1 MRIKAGKGE
10 NIFSVY
16 AFLDPGSSATF
27 CTECLPY
34 LPYVSVEYP
43 RQKKNIL
50 LRTMSNEKRVPTYV
64 VSGLELSR
72 LDGDSFTQLPDV
84 FTQKEMPVTA
94 DNIPSKQ
101 DLARWPYLQKVN
113 IPEIDGNIEL
123 LIGMNASKIMEPLEI
138 TKSQGEG
145 PYAVKTLVGWVINGP
160 LRGSKS
166 SIDNDCQS
174 ATVNRISIA
183 NLETLLVNQYIHD
196 FNEKA
201 SEEKREHSI
210 EDKRFL
216 EIASKSVSLVD
227 GRYTLNLPFRKDD
240 VLMPNNRLIA
250 MQGLQSLK
258 RKFKRNESFHN
269 EYTAF
274 LNDVITQGY
283 AEPVPQLE
291 MEGALGRIWYIQH
304 HGVHHPKRTHSG
316 WCMTVERCTRAHP
329 SIQNCCKA
337 LILSTH

>member
-1 MRIKAGKGE
+1 
-10 NIFSVY
+10 
-16 AFLDPGSSATF
+16 
-27 CTECLPY
+27 
-34 LPYVSVEYP
+34 
-43 RQKKNIL
+43 
-50 LRTMSNEKRVPTYV
+50 MSNEKRVPTYV
-64 VSGLELSR
+64 VSGLEISG

-94 DNIPSKQ
+94 DSIPSKQ

-123 LIGMNASKIMEPLEI
+123 LIGMNASKIMEPWEI
-138 TKSQGEG
+138 INSQGEG
-145 PYAVKTLVGWVINGP
+145 PYAVKTLVGWVVNGP

-240 VLMPNNRLIA
+240 VRVPNNRHIA
-250 MQGLQSLK
+250 MQRLQSLK
-258 RKFKRNESFHN
+258 RKFKRRRVDWMRRVF
-269 EYTAF
+269 
-274 LNDVITQGY
+274 
-283 AEPVPQLE
+283 P
-291 MEGALGRIWYIQH
+291 
-304 HGVHHPKRTHSG
+304 
-316 WCMTVERCTRAHP
+316 
-329 SIQNCCKA
+329 
-337 LILSTH
+337 